1 MFMLRSYK
9 TEGLA
14 GMRAM
19 GCLDVSV
26 IRSSEG
32 SCGLLWEG
40 PSGKWESKRE
50 RQSDAGDWAG
60 VLRNLRRRRP
70 ILSFGDTIWRRAGK

>member
-1 MFMLRSYK
+1 MLRSYK
-9 TEGLA
+9 TEGLE

-26 IRSSEG
+26 IESSEG

-40 PSGKWESKRE
+40 PPGKWESKRE
-50 RQSDAGDWAG
+50 
-60 VLRNLRRRRP
+60 VE
-70 ILSFGDTIWRRAGK
+70 